1 MAPLIILIALLAF
14 FISLQIAYDYI
25 STRFMKQ
32 KIEIVMDD
40 ELKNVAGID
49 NFLEGLLKEI
59 SSEWIEEYAKG
70 KSKSEREFAGKY
82 WNLGKIT
89 NVYLQYF
96 EDDNSFSISITAKKL
111 GNYTG
116 YNLISLKGYEIDF
129 RVHSFQKS
137 LFQPSFFVNYYSED
151 NIPVKEL
158 KKFRSYKMAV

>member
-1 MAPLIILIALLAF
+1 MSQFIILIAVLAF
-14 FISLQIAYDYI
+14 FVSLQIAYDYI
-25 STRFMKQ
+25 STQFVKT
-32 KIEIVMDD
+32 KPEVVMDY
-40 ELKNVAGID
+40 ELKNVTGMD
-49 NFLEGLLKEI
+49 NFIEELLKEL

-82 WNLGKIT
+82 WTLGKIT

-116 YNLISLKGYEIDF
+116 YNLISLKGNEIVF

-137 LFQPSFFVNYYSED
+137 LFQPSFFVTYFSED

-158 KKFRSYKMAV
+158 KKFNYKMAV